1 MDTLKLTTA
10 DFENGRYKAEK
21 LEYDGHVE
29 IAENLDTV
37 WFASINVTGR
47 LIARAGSGIEAG
59 EGIKAGWGIKAGS
72 GIKAGWGI
80 EAGWGIKAGSGI
92 KAGEGIKAGW
102 GIKAG
107 EGIEAGWGIEA
118 GLSIQCIFISAKFRI
133 FAGLISW
140 RLPTPDE
147 QKIICAEVR
156 HGTVAY
162 GTLEILELVKA

>member
-80 EAGWGIKAGSGI
+80 EAGWGIKAG
-92 KAGEGIKAGW
+92 
-102 GIKAG
+102 
-107 EGIEAGWGIEA
+107 
-118 GLSIQCIFISAKFRI
+118 LSIQCIFISAKFRI

-162 GTLEILELVKA
+162 GTLEILKLVKA

>member
-59 EGIKAGWGIKAGS
+59 SAPMSAISTTGIPNLTDCSAICMTSACRS
-72 GIKAGWGI
+72 G
-80 EAGWGIKAGSGI
+80 
-92 KAGEGIKAGW
+92 
-102 GIKAG
+102 
-107 EGIEAGWGIEA
+107 
-118 GLSIQCIFISAKFRI
+118 RI
-133 FAGLISW
+133 
-140 RLPTPDE
+140 
-147 QKIICAEVR
+147 
-156 HGTVAY
+156 
-162 GTLEILELVKA
+162 